1 MENALGGQKE
11 KQFHV
16 QVVPEEKPE
25 EMVITISDDPDTF
38 CVIRPEM
45 TRTQVKPQQ
54 ELTEILLKVVLNTII
69 TITLNNQSTNVFFLL
84 VTKILTL
91 EEIHIS

>member
-25 EMVITISDDPDTF
+25 EMVITISSLTF
-38 CVIRPEM
+38 YY
-45 TRTQVKPQQ
+45 
-54 ELTEILLKVVLNTII
+54 LN
-69 TITLNNQSTNVFFLL
+69 L
-84 VTKILTL
+84 
-91 EEIHIS
+91 